1 MNRTYTLSQLLIL
14 FFISLSL
21 SAQEVRT
28 IDGTNNNLAHPS
40 WGAYDAPLL
49 TPSGLDFSD
58 GVSEPSGISRPDPR
72 NISNTLFSQG
82 GRDIASPLNLSDFCW
97 TFGQLIDHDVVL
109 VGENSEGLI
118 IKVPQCDDFFDPLC
132 SGTAYIPLRRTIFDP
147 TTGTSPQNPRRFH
160 NEITH
165 WMDASFLYGSTEARN
180 NWLRTFENGRLKTS
194 HGNLLPYN
202 THSGEFNSP
211 VDLTTPEMAF
221 VAHTPGLHKFF
232 VAGDV
237 RANENLLLT
246 ALQTLWLR
254 EHNRIADSLVIEYP
268 QWEDE
273 KIYQKTRRLIIGLV
287 QHITYDEWLPEVGI
301 FLPQYQGYD
310 SEVIPN
316 MTNLFSVASFRI
328 GHTIVGED
336 FWRLD
341 ADGDTIPQGNVRL
354 KDAYF
359 QSSKWIQQ
367 AGLAPIFRGMAA
379 HHQQAF
385 DAKLVDD
392 LRNRLFGDPGQ
403 GGLDLASVNILRG
416 RERGLPDLN
425 TIRVA
430 YGLPKFI
437 HYSDITKDVQKQA
450 RIQALYW
457 DIDDIDPWVGM
468 LLEDR
473 IPNKMMGETMHA
485 TLYRQFQRLRD
496 GDRFFYLN
504 DPELSQTEINWINN
518 TMLSDLV
525 MRNTEVKLMQRELI
539 VAMPREEI
547 IKEHIDMNEDVLA
560 SYALPNPVPKGDD
573 LNIVIASP
581 EETEADIKLMDF
593 SGQQLLSQTIS
604 LKKGKTV
611 HTYDLSTYP
620 SGIYL
625 VQVTSGNAQTVERVV
640 KE

>member
-14 FFISLSL
+14 LLVTLSL
-21 SAQEVRT
+21 SAQEVRS
-28 IDGTNNNLAHPS
+28 IDGTGNNLEHPE
-40 WGAYDAPLL
+40 WGAYDSPLL

-72 NISNTLFSQG
+72 NVSNTLCDQG
-82 GRDIASPLNLSDFCW
+82 GRDLASPINLSDFCW
-97 TFGQLIDHDVVL
+97 AFGQLMDHDVVL
-109 VGENSEGLI
+109 VGENSENLV
-118 IKVPQCDDFFDPLC
+118 IKIPQCDESFDPLC
-132 SGTAYIPLRRTIFDP
+132 SGSATITIHRTKFDP
-147 TTGTSPQNPRRFH
+147 TTGTSPDNPRRFH

-180 NWLRTFENGRLKTS
+180 HWLRAFENGRLKTS

-202 THSGEFNSP
+202 TFTGEFNSP
-211 VDLTTPEMAF
+211 IDINAPEMAF
-221 VAHTPGLHKFF
+221 VTHTPGLHKFF
-232 VAGDV
+232 IAGDV

-246 ALQTLWLR
+246 TLQTLWLR
-254 EHNRIADSLVIEYP
+254 EHNRIADSLALEHP
-268 QWEDE
+268 QWNDA
-273 KIYQKTRRLIIGLV
+273 KIFQKTRRLIIGLM
-287 QHITYDEWLPEVGI
+287 QHIAYDEWLPEVGI

-310 SEVIPN
+310 PTVNPN
-316 MTNLFSVASFRI
+316 ITNLFSVASFRI
-328 GHTIVGED
+328 GHTVVGED

-341 ADGDTIPQGNVRL
+341 EKGDTIPQGNIRL

-367 AGLAPIFRGMAA
+367 AGLEPIFRGMAA

-425 TIRVA
+425 TIRAA
-430 YGLPKFI
+430 YGLPI
-437 HYSDITKDVQKQA
+437 YTRYSEITSDVQKQA
-450 RIQALYW
+450 KIKAVYW
-457 DIDDIDPWVGM
+457 NIDDIDPWVGL

-473 IPNKMMGETMHA
+473 IPGKMMGETMHA

-525 MRNTEVKLMQRELI
+525 MRNTDVKLMQRELI

-547 IKEHIDMNEDVLA
+547 IKEYVEMDEDALA
-560 SYALPNPVPKGDD
+560 SYALPNPVPK
-573 LNIVIASP
+573 NEAVHIVIASP
-581 EETEADIKLMDF
+581 EATDADIILMDF
-593 SGQQLLSQTIS
+593 SGRQLIS
-604 LKKGKTV
+604 NSIALNKGKTV
-611 HTYDLSTYP
+611 HTFNLNDYP
-620 SGIYL
+620 SGVYL
-625 VQVTSGNAQTVERVV
+625 VKVTSGGAQTVQRIV